1 MKGLCRK
8 CGLACNALTCIA
20 RFGHLPKSPSFE
32 VSTFWKGDC
41 ICCGRKDVMC
51 TEERDFYYPSLTL
64 INKKE
69 WRKELLE
76 GKDE

>member
-20 RFGHLPKSPSFE
+20 RFGHLPKRSSFE
-32 VSTFWKGDC
+32 VSAFWKGDC
-41 ICCGRKDVMC
+41 ICCGRRDIMC
-51 TEERDFYYPSLTL
+51 TEERDFYYSSLTL

-69 WRKELLE
+69 WRKELGE
-76 GKDE
+76 DEQS